1 VIKATRQQ
9 WANVLLLDAGN
20 ALWSTQPLAVQS
32 QGKVII
38 DAMNLMNYNAMVIG
52 DLDLQWGP
60 EVLRQRI
67 AEAKFPVLSAN
78 VVLATENKLLA
89 QPYALLQ
96 VGDRQVGIIGLTW
109 DAASLSSPQSQG
121 KYTLLRAE
129 DVLAK
134 YVAELAKQTD
144 MIIVLSNMG
153 YDEDMRLS
161 SAVPGIDLIVGG
173 RSRVPMPQSWRNAQT
188 GTLVVQ
194 AGSQGEWIGRRVLHV
209 NSTGVVTRYEDEL
222 IYLTDDFADD
232 PEMRAFLDNY
242 KVQ

>member
-1 VIKATRQQ
+1 M
-9 WANVLLLDAGN
+9 LLDAGN

-38 DAMNLMNYNAMVIG
+38 EGMNLMGYDAMVIG

-60 EVLRQRI
+60 DVLRQRI

-78 VVLATENKLLA
+78 VMLAEENRLLA

-96 VGDRQVGIIGLTW
+96 VGDRRVGIIGLTW
-109 DAASLSSPQSQG
+109 DAASQSAPQFQG
-121 KYTLLRAE
+121 KYTLLKAE

-134 YVAELAKQTD
+134 YVAELARQTD
-144 MIIVLSNMG
+144 IIIVLSNMG
-153 YDEDMRLS
+153 YDEDVRLS
-161 SAVPGIDLIVGG
+161 SLVPGIDLIVGG
-173 RSRVPMPQSWRNAQT
+173 RSRIPMPQSWRNNQK

-209 NSTGVVTRYEDEL
+209 NSAGVVTKYEDEL
-222 IYLTDDFADD
+222 IFLTDEFADD